1 MNENCKQASIDAKF
15 ETYRGNKKCIILDS
29 VNVSKL
35 NIDGFFTSNTK
46 KFFESLF
53 ANDSNEEDPNS
64 FLKIDPN
71 R

>member
-35 NIDGFFTSNTK
+35 NIDEFVTK